1 MVVKMYLHFF
11 RFIKSSL
18 NDVEATN
25 IGLLIRSSFAS
36 LTRNNYQAAVHPLY
50 HNSIFYI
57 SFMGWV
63 KLPYGTV
70 VILPI

>member
-1 MVVKMYLHFF
+1 MFFFLLNISTFEGRRGYFSYTANPYTMQSFSIALYLF
-11 RFIKSSL
+11 
-18 NDVEATN
+18 
-25 IGLLIRSSFAS
+25 
-36 LTRNNYQAAVHPLY
+36 
-50 HNSIFYI
+50 IFYI